1 MVFTRSLHPP
11 ERKVAAP
18 DGPAGTRAQ
27 KEQPMDEEHYER
39 PGWVPLPGDDD
50 EGDSAPGSGRA
61 RASSV
66 RRVRRAS
73 TWTAATL
80 IAGLAAAAG
89 YFAHHG
95 QPAVPATT
103 TVTPGTQGSASTASP
118 GKPTLTSPVVTSSG
132 SPAGQGDDHGDN

>member
-1 MVFTRSLHPP
+1 
-11 ERKVAAP
+11 
-18 DGPAGTRAQ
+18 
-27 KEQPMDEEHYER
+27 MDEQHNQR
-39 PGWVPLPGDDD
+39 PGWIRLPAYGDK
-50 EGDSAPGSGRA
+50 GDSAPGSGHV

-89 YFAHHG
+89 YFAHHT

-103 TVTPGTQGSASTASP
+103 VTPGVPGSASTASP
-118 GKPTLTSPVVTSSG
+118 GKPALTSPVVTSTG
-132 SPAGQGDDHGDN
+132 PPAGQGDDRRDN